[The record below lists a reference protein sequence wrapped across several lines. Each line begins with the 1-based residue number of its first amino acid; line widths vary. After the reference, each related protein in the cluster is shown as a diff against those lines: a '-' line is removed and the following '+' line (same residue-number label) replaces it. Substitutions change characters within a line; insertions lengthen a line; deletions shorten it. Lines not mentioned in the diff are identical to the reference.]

1 MKSPR
6 HGLICYPDYW
16 QSPRRN
22 HGVECRAIA
31 RSGVGHCPET
41 PHNWECGY
49 VPKLP
54 KGYGPELSS
63 HVESGELAEGER
75 PGAQVAIAKSA
86 RHFIHPIRQDDVA
99 PILRTEDGAVWAGT
113 LIFMGA
119 THKSQS
125 EKKRLEKKAMGFA
138 GGGAGSHDSGVRRM
152 DDYRGTYETVVLI
165 EKPVRRPA
173 FDFT

>member
-1 MKSPR
+1 VKSPR

-63 HVESGELAEGER
+63 HVESAELAEGER

-86 RHFIHPIRQDDVA
+86 RHLIHPIRQDDVA
-99 PILRTEDGAVWAGT
+99 PILRTEDGAVWSGT
-113 LIFMGA
+113 LIFVGA

-125 EKKRLEKKAMGFA
+125 EKKRLEKKQWDLREAALAAMILA
-138 GGGAGSHDSGVRRM
+138 SGVWM
-152 DDYRGTYETVVLI
+152 IIAGLM
-165 EKPVRRPA
+165 KLWC
-173 FDFT
+173 